1 MTQPEDLALTDRLS
15 TGELALE
22 APDADAAEQA
32 AIADPAWG
40 GSTVSS
46 DLEAPEWDAAEQ
58 SQAVP
63 FDDEYR

>member
-1 MTQPEDLALTDRLS
+1 MTQPEDLALTDRL
-15 TGELALE
+15 TAGELDLE

-40 GSTVSS
+40 ESPAST